1 MNNSPGAILKF
12 DENGNIV
19 QFNVIANSD
28 KEAAMVNQKL
38 KPITEPSAWAKLN
51 RLLWVRLNT
60 NKKLRRRKNDR

>member
-12 DENGNIV
+12 DKNGNIV

-38 KPITEPSAWAKLN
+38 KPITKPSAWAILK
-51 RLLWVRLNT
+51 RLLSRG
-60 NKKLRRRKNDR
+60 